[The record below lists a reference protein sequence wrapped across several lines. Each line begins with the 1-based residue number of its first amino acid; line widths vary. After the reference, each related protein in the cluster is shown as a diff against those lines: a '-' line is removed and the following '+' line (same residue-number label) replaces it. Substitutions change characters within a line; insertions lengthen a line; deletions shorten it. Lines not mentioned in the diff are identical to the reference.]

1 MDAGNALRA
10 GARRIMAGLALA
22 LLAWPLFVAVPASA
36 QQSDQAIRVSVDRVS
51 ASITVTDARG
61 NFVEGL
67 RREDFH
73 GFDDAVEQPITDFAA
88 IEEPAQ
94 VLLMVEAGPAVYFL
108 EGSHLQAARALL
120 DGLSPGDRVAVV
132 KYDEGAEG
140 VLDFTADKG
149 EAEAALTMV
158 RFNLGFGMLN
168 LSSSVSTVL
177 DWLAKIQGKKTMVL
191 LSTGVDTSPT
201 EAARVLLDRAATA
214 DVRILAVSL
223 SAEIRSGAEV
233 SGSKFDKKK
242 VAADKSAATAQ
253 EFAKADHLLTAVTEA
268 AGGRVYFPKNA
279 QDFSDAYT
287 EIAQL
292 VRHEYSL
299 AFAPPRADGK
309 VHSIEVR
316 IGGVATSAIAKA
328 AGSEAASGS
337 SEPSPA
343 ETKGYRVDYR
353 RAYLAPGDVH

>member
-1 MDAGNALRA
+1 MRA
-10 GARRIMAGLALA
+10 GDARRVAVCGGLATA
-22 LLAWPLFVAVPASA
+22 LLACVWLFAAPANA
-36 QQSDQAIRVSVDRVS
+36 QQPDEAIRVSVDRVS
-51 ASITVTDARG
+51 ASVTVTDPRG

-73 GFDDAVEQPITDFAA
+73 VFDDGTEQPITDFAA

-140 VLDFTADKG
+140 VLDFSADKRD
-149 EAEAALTMV
+149 AEAALSMV

-177 DWLAKIQGKKTMVL
+177 DWLAKVQGKKTLVL
-191 LSTGVDTSPT
+191 LSTGVDTSPA
-201 EAARVLLDRAATA
+201 EVRKALMDRAATT

-223 SAEIRSGAEV
+223 SAEIRSGPEAPAK
-233 SGSKFDKKK
+233 GDKKR
-242 VAADKSAATAQ
+242 VAPDKSAATAE
-253 EFAKADHLLTAVTEA
+253 EFAKADHLLTALAEA
-268 AGGRVYFPKNA
+268 TGGRVYFPKNA
-279 QDFSDAYT
+279 KDFSSAYA

-299 AFAPPRADGK
+299 AFAPPHADGK
-309 VHSIEVR
+309 IHSIEVR
-316 IGGVATSAIAKA
+316 VGAIAAGAIAGVAA
-328 AGSEAASGS
+328 AGAGPGAPG
-337 SEPSPA
+337 
-343 ETKGYRVDYR
+343 ETKAYRVDCR
-353 RAYLAPGDVH
+353 RAYVAPSSSH